1 MAQGVVGL
9 GEVHGGC
16 EVGDGVGEGLCGEEH
31 DVGELGREAD
41 LADPGDDLVEPGG
54 RGLDGGGGIE
64 GSGGGWGEIGLV
76 LELLRL
82 DPEPREAGRAGR
94 RREELESERWD

>member
-1 MAQGVVGL
+1 MGQL
-9 GEVHGGC
+9 R
-16 EVGDGVGEGLCGEEH
+16 
-31 DVGELGREAD
+31 READ
-41 LADPGDDLVEPGG
+41 LADAGDDLVEPGG
-54 RGLDGGGGIE
+54 RGLDGGGSGT
-64 GSGGGWGEIGLV
+64 GGGGGWGEIGLV